1 MSDSDYDK
9 TKRRIL
15 PSGITQYVS
24 GGSRHQNSNTRDDV
38 IGKVGVISP
47 GDVMAVMA
55 DMLPPEISRKNMKQL
70 ESMGIIDQLKLKEEG
85 LKFIYADET
94 DDEVTHIYYG
104 NKRYPKTSKLFPGD
118 VIKIVRPHNRRQ
130 HDMLARVVH
139 VRNFQDYSI
148 SCSIFEGDYAGMKE
162 LLTVDEYTVVR
173 RNDGTLPNDMKRVRT
188 DIVKE
193 DDDNIDKI

>member
-1 MSDSDYDK
+1 MCLQTAYAQLLTEK
-9 TKRRIL
+9 ELKKATKFSWEKAQGTT
-15 PSGITQYVS
+15 PE
-24 GGSRHQNSNTRDDV
+24 
-38 IGKVGVISP
+38 KV
-47 GDVMAVMA
+47 
-55 DMLPPEISRKNMKQL
+55 LK
-70 ESMGIIDQLKLKEEG
+70 LKLKEEG

-148 SCSIFEGDYAGMKE
+148 SCTIFEGDYAGMKE
-162 LLTVDEYTVVR
+162 ILTVDEYTVVR